1 MFPETI
7 LYLVEQTLERCR
19 VSNLQLATAESC
31 TGGMI
36 ASCLTT
42 VSGSSDVF
50 DRGFVTYTNK
60 AKQEMLGVPA
70 ILLKTVGAVSE
81 EVACAMAEG
90 AIRHSDGDISI
101 SVTGVAGPNGGSND
115 KPVGLVHMAVGLK
128 GHQTLHERHF
138 FPGNRATVRMETVKY
153 SLLFVNKVL

>member
-7 LYLVEQTLERCR
+7 LYLAEQVLDRCR
-19 VSNLQLATAESC
+19 VANLQLVTAESC
-31 TGGMI
+31 TGGLI
-36 ASCLTT
+36 AGCLTA

-60 AKQEMLGVPA
+60 AKQKMLGVPA
-70 ILLKTVGAVSE
+70 ILLETVGAVSE
-81 EVACAMAEG
+81 DVACAMAEG
-90 AIRHSDGDISI
+90 AITHSDGDMSI

-128 GHQTLHERHF
+128 GHQTLHERHV
-138 FPGNRATVRMETVKY
+138 FPGDRTAVRMATVEY
-153 SLLFVNKVL
+153 SLLFINKVL